1 MTTGLY
7 LVTPRS
13 DIFLSL
19 ARTSSKRG
27 TERKGQQP
35 WGAARIAAAP
45 GDARGAERGAAA
57 PPTGA
62 GRPHRPLPNGAGFS
76 PGNSPAKASVP
87 SRPAARRGAFLTRGS
102 GGGLWKAPRRESK
115 GALILADSA
124 YPPTAGR
131 SKELKYKTIKYCG
144 PFFFFNINVLITEVL
159 ISGLHCTW
167 QTSLFTF

>member
-76 PGNSPAKASVP
+76 PGNSPGKGVRALPPRGAERRVPYARQRRRAVEGSPPGVQGSPDPSGLSVP
-87 SRPAARRGAFLTRGS
+87 TDG
-102 GGGLWKAPRRESK
+102 
-115 GALILADSA
+115 
-124 YPPTAGR
+124 
-131 SKELKYKTIKYCG
+131 
-144 PFFFFNINVLITEVL
+144 
-159 ISGLHCTW
+159 W
-167 QTSLFTF
+167 QKQRVKI